1 MSGEIA
7 KGGKEYIREGG
18 YMKKTYAFIG
28 FTIVAMIVLWLAVF
42 SRPFAKWNAAR
53 TGDIRQEYIIQ
64 DARNRIA
71 NYEWYYDQ
79 YHAIQATIQKEKIA
93 EGMAEQKGI
102 RMVLAGM
109 VEEYNSRSRME
120 MTRELWKASDLPYQ
134 IDLLEVLK

>member
-1 MSGEIA
+1 
-7 KGGKEYIREGG
+7 
-18 YMKKTYAFIG
+18 MKKHTVLIG
-28 FTIVAMIVLWLAVF
+28 SIIVVMIVLWFAVF

-64 DARNRIA
+64 DARNRIS

-79 YHAIQATIQKEKIA
+79 YHAIQATIQKAKIA
-93 EGMAEQKGI
+93 EGTPEQRGI

-109 VEEYNSRSRME
+109 AEEYNSRSRME

-134 IDLLEVLK
+134 IDLSEVLK

>member
-1 MSGEIA
+1 MIID
-7 KGGKEYIREGG
+7 YMRED
-18 YMKKTYAFIG
+18 YMKKSFVLVGTI
-28 FTIVAMIVLWLAVF
+28 IVAVIVLWLTVF

-53 TGDIRQEYIIQ
+53 VGDIQQEYSIQ

-79 YHAIQATIQKEKIA
+79 YHAIRATIQKEKIA